1 MTLYRVQGLGIS
13 IAGKTLVEDIS
24 FEIAAGQCIAL
35 VGESGSGKSLTC
47 LTPFGLSPGAAS
59 GSAQLL
65 GAELCGADEPHL
77 RTHRARD
84 IGFIFQQPL
93 TSLTPHLSIGA
104 QLSEAACQSGAP
116 RPSRRELAAML
127 ERVGIAQ
134 ADERLDAFP
143 HRLSGGQRQRVMI
156 AAATAHR
163 PKLLIADEPTTA
175 LDASLRH
182 EIMGL
187 LDQMRAEQGLGVL
200 LVSHDLASVAAHADH
215 IVVMQNGRVVES
227 GSTNAILEKPT
238 QPYTKALIAAAPRLD
253 SPRAALPK
261 VGETILEAS
270 DIRVTYPRSG
280 WRRGVLA
287 AVDGVTLS
295 VGEGEA
301 LAIVG
306 ESGSGKSTLGRAI
319 ARLGP
324 MAAGE
329 TTWRG
334 ALLPTRAKMRGRDR
348 RLIQPVFQDPV
359 ASLDPLWRVS
369 DIIAEPLKHLI
380 PDLPRGERDARVI
393 AALEAVELPAD
404 FAARTPRS
412 LSGGQAQ
419 RVAIAR
425 ALVAEPEMLLLD
437 EATSALDVLVAAQ
450 ILALFAKLQRE
461 RRLSIL
467 CITHDLALARQLCHR
482 VAVLDAGR
490 IVETGPTDDVIRNP
504 QHPVTQRLVRT
515 SGG

>member
-1 MTLYRVQGLGIS
+1 MTLYSVQGLGIS
-13 IAGKTLVEDIS
+13 IGGTALITGVS
-24 FEIAAGQCIAL
+24 FEIAAGQCVAL

-47 LTPFGLSPGAAS
+47 LTPFGLSPGIAS
-59 GSAQLL
+59 GSARLL
-65 GAELCGADEPHL
+65 GEELCAADERRL
-77 RTHRARD
+77 RKIRARD

-104 QLSEAACQSGAP
+104 QLAEAASQSGTP
-116 RPSRRELAAML
+116 KPSRRELAAML

-156 AAATAHR
+156 AAATAHG

-182 EIMGL
+182 EIMALIDEMRVQHGL
-187 LDQMRAEQGLGVL
+187 AVL

-215 IVVMQNGRVVES
+215 IIVMQNGRVVES
-227 GSTNAILEKPT
+227 GPTEAILGAPT
-238 QPYTKALIAAAPRLD
+238 QAYTKALIAAAPHLD
-253 SPRAALPK
+253 SPRAPLPE
-261 VGETILEAS
+261 VGGTILEAK
-270 DIRVTYPRSG
+270 DIRVTYPRAG
-280 WRRGVLA
+280 WRRGVLT
-287 AVDGVTLS
+287 AVDGATLS
-295 VGEGEA
+295 IGGGEA

-324 MAAGE
+324 MASGQ
-329 TTWRG
+329 TIWRG
-334 ALLPTRAKMRGRDR
+334 AELPTRAKMRSADR
-348 RLIQPVFQDPV
+348 RLIQPVFQDPL
-359 ASLDPLWRVS
+359 ASLDPLWRVA
-369 DIIAEPLKHLI
+369 DIIAEPLRHLM
-380 PDLPRGERDARVI
+380 PDLSRGERDMRVA
-393 AALEAVELPAD
+393 AALESVELPAD
-404 FAARTPRS
+404 FASRTPRS

-450 ILALFAKLQRE
+450 ILALFARLQRE

-482 VAVLDAGR
+482 VAVLDAGK
-490 IVETGPTDDVIRNP
+490 IVETGPSDEVIRTP
-504 QHPVTQRLVRT
+504 QHPVTQRLVRA
-515 SGG
+515 SRG

>member
-1 MTLYRVQGLGIS
+1 MTLYSVQGFGIS
-13 IAGKTLVEDIS
+13 IGGKAILTDVS
-24 FEIAAGQCIAL
+24 FEIAAGQCVAL

-47 LTPFGLSPGAAS
+47 LTPFGLSPGSAT
-59 GSAQLL
+59 GSARLL
-65 GAELCGADEPHL
+65 GEELCGANEHFL
-77 RTHRARD
+77 RGLRARD

-93 TSLTPHLSIGA
+93 TSLTPHLTVGA
-104 QLSEAACQSGAP
+104 QLAEAASQSGGP
-116 RPSRRELAAML
+116 KPSRRQLAAML

-156 AAATAHR
+156 AAATAHG

-182 EIMGL
+182 EIMAL
-187 LDQMRAEQGLGVL
+187 IDEMRAEQGLGVL

-215 IVVMQNGRVVES
+215 IIVMQNGRVVES
-227 GSTNAILEKPT
+227 GPTSALLGAPT
-238 QPYTKALIAAAPRLD
+238 QTYTKALIAATPRLD
-253 SPRAALPK
+253 SPRARLTE
-261 VGETILEAS
+261 VGETILEAK
-270 DIRVTYPRSG
+270 DIQVTYPRSG
-280 WRRGVLA
+280 WRRGVLT

-334 ALLPTRAKMRGRDR
+334 ARLPPRVKMSIAHR

-359 ASLDPLWRVS
+359 ASLDPIWRVS

-380 PDLPRGERDARVI
+380 PDLSRSERGTRVA
-393 AALEAVELPAD
+393 AALESVELPAD
-404 FAARTPRS
+404 FATRTPRS

-425 ALVAEPEMLLLD
+425 ALIAEPDMLLLD

-450 ILALFAKLQRE
+450 ILALLAKLQRE

-467 CITHDLALARQLCHR
+467 CITHDLTLARQLCHR
-482 VAVLDAGR
+482 VAVLDAGK
-490 IVETGPTDDVIRNP
+490 IVESGPTDDVIGNP
-504 QHPVTQRLVRT
+504 QHPVTQRLVRA

>member
-1 MTLYRVQGLGIS
+1 
-13 IAGKTLVEDIS
+13 
-24 FEIAAGQCIAL
+24 
-35 VGESGSGKSLTC
+35 
-47 LTPFGLSPGAAS
+47 
-59 GSAQLL
+59 
-65 GAELCGADEPHL
+65 
-77 RTHRARD
+77 
-84 IGFIFQQPL
+84 
-93 TSLTPHLSIGA
+93 
-104 QLSEAACQSGAP
+104 
-116 RPSRRELAAML
+116 
-127 ERVGIAQ
+127 
-134 ADERLDAFP
+134 
-143 HRLSGGQRQRVMI
+143 
-156 AAATAHR
+156 
-163 PKLLIADEPTTA
+163 
-175 LDASLRH
+175 
-182 EIMGL
+182 
-187 LDQMRAEQGLGVL
+187 
-200 LVSHDLASVAAHADH
+200 
-215 IVVMQNGRVVES
+215 MQNGRIVES
-227 GSTNAILEKPT
+227 GATDAILGRPT
-238 QPYTKALIAAAPRLD
+238 QPYTRALIAAAPRLD

-270 DIRVTYPRSG
+270 DIRVTYPRAG
-280 WRRGVLA
+280 WRRGVMV

-295 VGEGEA
+295 VGVGEA

-369 DIIAEPLKHLI
+369 DIIAEPLKHLM

-393 AALEAVELPAD
+393 ATLEAVELPAD

>member
-1 MTLYRVQGLGIS
+1 MTLYSVQSLGIS
-13 IAGKTLVEDIS
+13 IGGKTLVEGVS
-24 FEIAAGQCIAL
+24 FEIAAGQCVAL

-47 LTPFGLSPGAAS
+47 LTPFGLSPGIAT
-59 GSAQLL
+59 GSARLL
-65 GAELCGADEPHL
+65 GEELCEADEGRL
-77 RTHRARD
+77 RKSRARD

-104 QLSEAACQSGAP
+104 QLAEAASQSGGP
-116 RPSRRELAAML
+116 KPSRRELAAML

-134 ADERLDAFP
+134 ANERLDAFP

-156 AAATAHR
+156 AAATAHG

-182 EIMGL
+182 EIMAL
-187 LDQMRAEQGLGVL
+187 IDQMRAEQGLGVL

-215 IVVMQNGRVVES
+215 IVVMQNGRIVES
-227 GSTNAILEKPT
+227 GPTSAILGAPT
-238 QPYTKALIAAAPRLD
+238 QAYTKALIAAAPRLD
-253 SPRAALPK
+253 SPRATLPE
-261 VGETILEAS
+261 VGDTILEAKEIS
-270 DIRVTYPRSG
+270 VTYPRAG

-287 AVDGVTLS
+287 AVDGVTLN

-329 TTWRG
+329 THWRG
-334 ALLPTRAKMRGRDR
+334 ALLPIRAKMRRADR
-348 RLIQPVFQDPV
+348 HLIQPVFQDPV
-359 ASLDPLWRVS
+359 ASLDPLWRVA
-369 DIIAEPLKHLI
+369 DIIAEPLKHLM
-380 PDLPRGERDARVI
+380 PDLARTERDARVA
-393 AALEAVELPAD
+393 AALEHVELSSE
-404 FAARTPRS
+404 FAVRTPRS

-482 VAVLDAGR
+482 VAVLDSGKV
-490 IVETGPTDDVIRNP
+490 VETGSTDEVIANP
-504 QHPVTQRLVRT
+504 QHLVTQRLVKA

>member
-1 MTLYRVQGLGIS
+1 MLYCVQSLGIM
-13 IAGKTLVEDIS
+13 IDGKALVEDIS
-24 FEIAAGQCIAL
+24 FQIAAGQCVAL

-47 LTPFGLSPGAAS
+47 LTPFGLSPGIAS

-65 GAELCGADEPHL
+65 GRQLIGAEESIL
-77 RTHRARD
+77 RRLRAQQ

-93 TSLTPHLSIGA
+93 TSLTPHLTIGA
-104 QLSEAACQSGAP
+104 QLAEAASQAGAP
-116 RPSRRELAAML
+116 KPSRRELAAML
-127 ERVGIAQ
+127 QRVGITQ

-156 AAATAHR
+156 AAATAHS

-182 EIMGL
+182 EIMAL
-187 LDQMRAEQGLGVL
+187 IDQMRAEQGLGVL

-215 IVVMQNGRVVES
+215 ILVMQNGHRVES
-227 GSTNAILEKPT
+227 APSNAILQQPT
-238 QPYTKALIAAAPRLD
+238 QAYTKALIAAAPRLD
-253 SPRAALPK
+253 SPHAALPET
-261 VGETILEAS
+261 GETTLDARNIS
-270 DIRVTYPRSG
+270 VSYPRPG
-280 WRRGVLA
+280 WRRGA
-287 AVDGVTLS
+287 FMAVEGVTLS

-324 MAAGE
+324 MTTGE
-329 TTWRG
+329 TRWRG
-334 ALLPTRAKMRGRDR
+334 TLLPSRAKMRNLDR

-359 ASLDPLWRVS
+359 ASLDPLWRVA
-369 DIIAEPLKHLI
+369 DIIAEPIRHLM
-380 PDLPRGERDARVI
+380 PGLSRAERESRI
-393 AALEAVELPAD
+393 SAALTSVELPPE

-450 ILALFAKLQRE
+450 ILSLFVRLQRE

-482 VAVLDAGR
+482 VVVLDLGR
-490 IVETGPTDDVIRNP
+490 IVETGQTDQVIAKP
-504 QHPVTQRLVRT
+504 QHPVTQRLVRAS
-515 SGG
+515 SG

>member
-1 MTLYRVQGLGIS
+1 VTLYSVQRLGVS
-13 IAGKTLVEDIS
+13 IDGKTLVTDVS
-24 FEIAAGQCIAL
+24 FEIAAGQCVAL

-47 LTPFGLSPGAAS
+47 LTPFGLSPGIAT
-59 GSAQLL
+59 GSARLR
-65 GAELCGADEPHL
+65 GEELCGANERVL
-77 RTHRARD
+77 RGLRARET
-84 IGFIFQQPL
+84 GFIFQQPL

-104 QLSEAACQSGAP
+104 QLAEAASQSGGP
-116 RPSRRELAAML
+116 KPSRRALAAML

-156 AAATAHR
+156 AAATAHQ

-182 EIMGL
+182 EIMEL
-187 LDQMRAEQGLGVL
+187 IDAMRAEHGLGVL

-215 IVVMQNGRVVES
+215 IVVMQNGRIVES
-227 GSTNAILEKPT
+227 GPTESILGAPT
-238 QPYTKALIAAAPRLD
+238 QAYTKTLIAATPRLD
-253 SPRAALPK
+253 SPCAPLPET
-261 VGETILEAS
+261 GCTILEAR
-270 DIRVTYPRSG
+270 DIVVTYPRSG

-295 VGEGEA
+295 IGEGEA

-334 ALLPTRAKMRGRDR
+334 ATLPTRAKMHRADR

-359 ASLDPLWRVS
+359 ASLDPLWRVA
-369 DIIAEPLKHLI
+369 DIIAEPLKHLL
-380 PDLPRGERDARVI
+380 PDLSRGERDARVM
-393 AALEAVELPAD
+393 AALESVELSSE
-404 FAARTPRS
+404 FTTRTPRS

-467 CITHDLALARQLCHR
+467 CITHDLALARQFCHR
-482 VAVLDAGR
+482 VTVLDAGK
-490 IVETGPTDDVIRNP
+490 IVESGPTDDVIRNP
-504 QHPVTQRLVRT
+504 QHPVTQRLVRA

>member
-1 MTLYRVQGLGIS
+1 VTLYGVQSLGIK
-13 IAGKTLVEDIS
+13 IDGKPLVTDVS
-24 FEIAAGQCIAL
+24 FDIAAGQCVAL

-47 LTPFGLSPGAAS
+47 LTPFGLSPGIAS
-59 GSAQLL
+59 GSARLL
-65 GAELCGADEPHL
+65 GEELCGADEQIL
-77 RTHRARD
+77 RRHRARD

-93 TSLTPHLSIGA
+93 TSLTPHLTIGA
-104 QLSEAACQSGAP
+104 QLAEAACQSGGP
-116 RPSRRELAAML
+116 KPSRRALAAML
-127 ERVGIAQ
+127 ERVGITQ

-143 HRLSGGQRQRVMI
+143 HRLSGGQRQRVMM

-182 EIMGL
+182 EIMAL

-227 GSTNAILEKPT
+227 GSTQAILGTPT
-238 QPYTKALIAAAPRLD
+238 QAYTKALIAAAPRLD
-253 SPRAALPK
+253 SPRATLPE
-261 VGETILEAS
+261 VGDNILEAR
-270 DIRVTYPRSG
+270 DISVTYPRAG
-280 WRRGVLA
+280 WRRGVFT
-287 AVDGVTLS
+287 AVDGVALS

-334 ALLPTRAKMRGRDR
+334 AILATRAKMRRSDR

-369 DIIAEPLKHLI
+369 NIIAEPLKHVMPGLS
-380 PDLPRGERDARVI
+380 RGERDARVS
-393 AALEAVELPAD
+393 AALEAVELPAE
-404 FAARTPRS
+404 FATRTPRS

-425 ALVAEPEMLLLD
+425 ALIAEPEILLLD

-482 VAVLDAGR
+482 VAVLDAGK
-490 IVETGPTDDVIRNP
+490 IVETGPTDAVIANP
-504 QHPVTQRLVRT
+504 QHPVTQRLVLA

>member
-1 MTLYRVQGLGIS
+1 MTLYSVQGLGIS
-13 IAGKTLVEDIS
+13 IGGKAILTDVS
-24 FEIAAGQCIAL
+24 FEIAAGQCVGL

-47 LTPFGLSPGAAS
+47 LTPFGLSPGSAT
-59 GSAQLL
+59 GSARLL
-65 GAELCGADEPHL
+65 GEELCGANEHFL
-77 RTHRARD
+77 RGLRARD

-93 TSLTPHLSIGA
+93 TSLTPHLTVGA
-104 QLSEAACQSGAP
+104 QLAEAASQSGGP
-116 RPSRRELAAML
+116 KPSRRLLAAML

-156 AAATAHR
+156 AAATAHG

-182 EIMGL
+182 EIMAL
-187 LDQMRAEQGLGVL
+187 IDEMRAEQGLGVL
-200 LVSHDLASVAAHADH
+200 LVSHDLASVSAHADH

-227 GSTNAILEKPT
+227 GPTSAILGAPT
-238 QPYTKALIAAAPRLD
+238 QTYTKALIAATPRLD
-253 SPRAALPK
+253 SPRARLTE
-261 VGETILEAS
+261 VGETILEAK
-270 DIRVTYPRSG
+270 DIQVTYPRLG

-334 ALLPTRAKMRGRDR
+334 ASLPPRAKMSIAHR

-369 DIIAEPLKHLI
+369 DIIAEPLKHLM
-380 PDLPRGERDARVI
+380 PDLSRSERDTRVA
-393 AALEAVELPAD
+393 AALESVELPAD
-404 FAARTPRS
+404 FATRTPRS

-425 ALVAEPEMLLLD
+425 ALVAEPDMLLLD

-482 VAVLDAGR
+482 VAVLDTGK
-490 IVETGPTDDVIRNP
+490 IVESGPTDTVIANP
-504 QHPVTQRLVRT
+504 QHPVTQRLVRA